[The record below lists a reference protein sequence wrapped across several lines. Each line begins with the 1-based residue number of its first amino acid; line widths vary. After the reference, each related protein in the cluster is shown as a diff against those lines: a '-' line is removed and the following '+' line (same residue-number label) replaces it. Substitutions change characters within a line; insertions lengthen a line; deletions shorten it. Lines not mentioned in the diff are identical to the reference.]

1 VIATVKL
8 YGKRLL
14 EAGADAFGQ
23 LRFSAP
29 LLLVPGDRF
38 IIRQFS
44 PVITIGGGVV
54 LENRPPA
61 RVKNVERYID
71 FLHVLGE
78 ESREPVLRARIAE
91 SGTQGLSIRE
101 AVARTG
107 WTQADVLLVAAGI
120 PEITNIAGVLIS
132 NSELKRA
139 RQELLSVLD
148 HFHKQEPLAG
158 GMPKENLRER
168 MAGTATAVFSAI
180 FDAAIKDGQI
190 AVTGDLVHLPG
201 RRVVMKDEESES
213 RQKIERAFAAA
224 GLKVPALKDVLQ
236 ELNIDKSRAQKLVTL
251 LLRERVLVKVS
262 DDLVFHHTA
271 LAELRKNVAAQ
282 KTRSS
287 RIDVGGFKDLTG
299 ISRKYAIPLLEYL
312 DRERV
317 TRRVGD
323 YREIL

>member
-1 VIATVKL
+1 
-8 YGKRLL
+8 
-14 EAGADAFGQ
+14 
-23 LRFSAP
+23 
-29 LLLVPGDRF
+29 
-38 IIRQFS
+38 
-44 PVITIGGGVV
+44 
-54 LENRPPA
+54 
-61 RVKNVERYID
+61 
-71 FLHVLGE
+71 
-78 ESREPVLRARIAE
+78 
-91 SGTQGLSIRE
+91 
-101 AVARTG
+101 
-107 WTQADVLLVAAGI
+107 
-120 PEITNIAGVLIS
+120 
-132 NSELKRA
+132 
-139 RQELLSVLD
+139 
-148 HFHKQEPLAG
+148 
-158 GMPKENLRER
+158 